1 MLNLILLISGFIPLI
16 FGAGLLVDSSSSL
29 AKKLNIPNIVIGLT
43 IVAFGTSAPE
53 LVVNV
58 FSSLDHNSDI
68 TLGNV
73 MGSNIFNILCIL
85 GISALIFPLK
95 VKSNTTWIEIPMCL
109 LSAIV
114 VMILANDIFLDGADR
129 SLLTRTEGLVLLAF
143 FLIFIGYNIQMMRT
157 GSYSEIVP
165 VKEMTVLKAVL
176 FIVLGLAGLV
186 AGGKII
192 VVFATKF
199 ATELGISQRIIALTI
214 VSVGTSLPELATSAM
229 AAKKKNVDIA
239 IGNIVGSNIFN
250 AFYILGTS
258 ATIYPVATQDLS
270 NFDMTVNIVASLLLF
285 VFIFTGKNRRCDLAF
300 IIYFI
305 PDNSF
310 KTLKKLRFRSFFLFE
325 YRLISF
331 RTDRN
336 YFNRY
341 FRYFFDVIYV
351 FSDVFRKVFIFFY
364 PGNILFPSVKFF
376 INGYAFFKYI

>member
-199 ATELGISQRIIALTI
+199 AT
-214 VSVGTSLPELATSAM
+214 
-229 AAKKKNVDIA
+229 
-239 IGNIVGSNIFN
+239 
-250 AFYILGTS
+250 
-258 ATIYPVATQDLS
+258 
-270 NFDMTVNIVASLLLF
+270 
-285 VFIFTGKNRRCDLAF
+285 
-300 IIYFI
+300 
-305 PDNSF
+305 
-310 KTLKKLRFRSFFLFE
+310 
-325 YRLISF
+325 
-331 RTDRN
+331 
-336 YFNRY
+336 
-341 FRYFFDVIYV
+341 
-351 FSDVFRKVFIFFY
+351 
-364 PGNILFPSVKFF
+364 
-376 INGYAFFKYI
+376 

>member
-285 VFIFTGKNRRCDLAF
+285 VFIFTGKDRKIEKIEGAILLLLYISYL
-300 IIYFI
+300 IIL
-305 PDNSF
+305 
-310 KTLKKLRFRSFFLFE
+310 LKL
-325 YRLISF
+325 
-331 RTDRN
+331 
-336 YFNRY
+336 
-341 FRYFFDVIYV
+341 
-351 FSDVFRKVFIFFY
+351 
-364 PGNILFPSVKFF
+364 
-376 INGYAFFKYI
+376 

>member
-1 MLNLILLISGFIPLI
+1 MLNLVLLISGFIPLI
-16 FGAGLLVDSSSSL
+16 LGAGLLVDSSSSL

-285 VFIFTGKNRRCDLAF
+285 VFIFTGKDRKIEKIEGAILLLLYISYL
-300 IIYFI
+300 IIL
-305 PDNSF
+305 
-310 KTLKKLRFRSFFLFE
+310 LKL
-325 YRLISF
+325 
-331 RTDRN
+331 
-336 YFNRY
+336 
-341 FRYFFDVIYV
+341 
-351 FSDVFRKVFIFFY
+351 
-364 PGNILFPSVKFF
+364 
-376 INGYAFFKYI
+376 